1 METWLNQSSS
11 TDDFVLLGIFS
22 NSPTD
27 VVLFSAVM
35 VVFIVALFGNILLII
50 LIYIDPQLHTP
61 MYFFLRQ
68 LSIMD
73 LMLVCTNVPKMAVNF
88 LSGQKSISFVGCGI
102 QIGLFVALVGSEGL
116 LLGLMAYDRYV
127 AISHPL
133 HYPILMSQ
141 RICLQIIG
149 GSWAFGTVDGMI
161 QMVIV
166 MTFPYCGLRE
176 VNHFFCEMLSVL
188 RLACVNTSLFENI
201 IFACCVFML
210 FIPFSI
216 IVASYARI
224 LGAVLRMCSTQ
235 ARKKALATCF
245 SHLTAVSF
253 FYGAAMFIYL
263 RPKRYRA
270 PGHDKVVSVFYTV
283 FTPMLNPLIYSLRNR
298 DVIGALRKRLGHSIS
313 NRH

>member
-1 METWLNQSSS
+1 METWSNRSS

-22 NSPTD
+22 HSPTD
-27 VVLFSAVM
+27 LVLFSALM
-35 VVFIVALFGNILLII
+35 VVFTVALCGNVLLILLII
-50 LIYIDPQLHTP
+50 IDPRLHTP
-61 MYFFLRQ
+61 MYFFLSQ
-68 LSIMD
+68 LSVMD

-88 LSGQKSISFVGCGI
+88 LSGRKSISFVGCGI

-127 AISHPL
+127 AISYPL

-141 RICLQIIG
+141 RICLQIVG
-149 GSWAFGTVDGMI
+149 GSWVFGIIDGLI

-166 MTFPYCGLRE
+166 MTFPYCGLRD

-188 RLACVNTSLFENI
+188 KLACIDTSLFENV

-210 FIPFSI
+210 FLPFSI

-224 LGAVLRMCSTQ
+224 LGAVLHMCSTQ
-235 ARKKALATCF
+235 ARKKALATCS
-245 SHLTAVSF
+245 SHLTAVSL
-253 FYGAAMFIYL
+253 FYGATMFIYL

-270 PGHDKVVSVFYTV
+270 PSHDKVVSVFYTV
-283 FTPMLNPLIYSLRNR
+283 LTPMLNPLIYSLRNR
-298 DVIGALRKRLGHSIS
+298 EVMGALRKGLDRCRISIQ
-313 NRH
+313 N